1 MYTTDDDIQSPNSHE
16 NDANLDNETKNVAK
30 PLSPL
35 AMAAADWLEEE
46 EDELAMYWDRYD
58 VAKKSSTSGSSTA
71 QPRSIPPSE
80 PSGSLDDTINTATST
95 TEELLD
101 RYYESRNIDRGL
113 ERSHATQIK
122 QAIEKSTKASS
133 AAEAIQLLTPIRQ
146 YLQYITKLG
155 GNTYFEL
162 AQVLDANDQVAEAS
176 RGIFEQLACSPHGE
190 VRRKSR
196 ELLAMGS
203 ARPKRT
209 YNKNV
214 WNWFWDM

>member
-1 MYTTDDDIQSPNSHE
+1 MAPLAVVSAAFIAVQQQQKGGTIRKNNLSNNNYYSRGIAIRRYVDIPTLPHRRKHILYTTDDDIQSPNSHE

-71 QPRSIPPSE
+71 QPQSIPPSE

-122 QAIEKSTKASS
+122 QAIEKLQKPPR
-133 AAEAIQLLTPIRQ
+133 QPRQ
-146 YLQYITKLG
+146 YNSSHLYDNIYNILP
-155 GNTYFEL
+155 NW
-162 AQVLDANDQVAEAS
+162 V
-176 RGIFEQLACSPHGE
+176 GIPTTL
-190 VRRKSR
+190 
-196 ELLAMGS
+196 
-203 ARPKRT
+203 
-209 YNKNV
+209 N
-214 WNWFWDM
+214 